1 MQKIKTVLRLA
12 GLGLSQ
18 RQIALSCQV
27 GQATVSEYLR
37 MAAAAGI
44 NWPDIADW
52 DEDRLR
58 ASLAPAS
65 IPAPNWRKADDPD
78 YAEIRRELQT
88 HKHLTLQLLWQ
99 EYREHQPDGYGYSRY
114 CGLYRSW
121 LKRQDVVLRHEH
133 RAGEKLFVDYAG
145 DTIPI
150 HDPATGEVRAAAI
163 FVAVLGASSY
173 TYAEATWTQGLAD
186 WIGAHLRAFEF
197 IGGTAEILVPDN
209 LKSGVTR
216 ACRYE
221 PDLNRTY
228 EEMAA
233 HYGVA
238 VIPARRMKP
247 RDKAKVESGV
257 LVVER
262 WIMAALRKRK
272 FFSLGEVNRAVA
284 ELLTGLNNRPFRK
297 AAGTRRSLFEA
308 LDKPALRA
316 LPAERY
322 QYGDWATARVN
333 IDYHVAIDNHFY
345 SVPYRLV
352 HEPVEV
358 RLSASTVEVFHK
370 GVRVASHARSRA
382 ANKAST
388 LDEHRPKSH
397 QRYLQWTPS
406 RLVEWGRKIGPLTA
420 ELLERILASK
430 PHPEQGFRSC
440 LGVIRLGDEYG
451 HQRLEAVAQRALRH
465 RTYSYK
471 NVESMLK
478 CNLDTLPEAEAQ
490 PPRPPLDHPNIR
502 GPKYFDPPP
511 PNPPLSEDSSC

>member
-1 MQKIKTVLRLA
+1 
-12 GLGLSQ
+12 
-18 RQIALSCQV
+18 
-27 GQATVSEYLR
+27 
-37 MAAAAGI
+37 
-44 NWPDIADW
+44 
-52 DEDRLR
+52 
-58 ASLAPAS
+58 
-65 IPAPNWRKADDPD
+65 
-78 YAEIRRELQT
+78 
-88 HKHLTLQLLWQ
+88 
-99 EYREHQPDGYGYSRY
+99 
-114 CGLYRSW
+114 
-121 LKRQDVVLRHEH
+121 
-133 RAGEKLFVDYAG
+133 
-145 DTIPI
+145 
-150 HDPATGEVRAAAI
+150 
-163 FVAVLGASSY
+163 
-173 TYAEATWTQGLAD
+173 
-186 WIGAHLRAFEF
+186 
-197 IGGTAEILVPDN
+197 
-209 LKSGVTR
+209 
-216 ACRYE
+216 
-221 PDLNRTY
+221 
-228 EEMAA
+228 
-233 HYGVA
+233 
-238 VIPARRMKP
+238 
-247 RDKAKVESGV
+247 
-257 LVVER
+257 
-262 WIMAALRKRK
+262 MAALRKRK
-272 FFSLGEVNRAVA
+272 FFSLSEVNQAVA

-308 LDKPALRA
+308 LDKPALRP

-333 IDYHVAIDNHFY
+333 IDYHVVADSHFY

-370 GVRVASHARSRA
+370 GVRVASHARSHA

-406 RLVEWGRKIGPLTA
+406 RLVEWGRKIGPVTA

-430 PHPEQGFRSC
+430 PHPEQGFRTC

-478 CNLDTLPEAEAQ
+478 CNLDTLPEVEAQ

>member
-1 MQKIKTVLRLA
+1 M
-12 GLGLSQ
+12 
-18 RQIALSCQV
+18 
-27 GQATVSEYLR
+27 AT
-37 MAAAAGI
+37 
-44 NWPDIADW
+44 
-52 DEDRLR
+52 
-58 ASLAPAS
+58 
-65 IPAPNWRKADDPD
+65 
-78 YAEIRRELQT
+78 
-88 HKHLTLQLLWQ
+88 
-99 EYREHQPDGYGYSRY
+99 
-114 CGLYRSW
+114 
-121 LKRQDVVLRHEH
+121 
-133 RAGEKLFVDYAG
+133 
-145 DTIPI
+145 
-150 HDPATGEVRAAAI
+150 
-163 FVAVLGASSY
+163 
-173 TYAEATWTQGLAD
+173 
-186 WIGAHLRAFEF
+186 
-197 IGGTAEILVPDN
+197 
-209 LKSGVTR
+209 
-216 ACRYE
+216 
-221 PDLNRTY
+221 
-228 EEMAA
+228 

-272 FFSLGEVNRAVA
+272 FFSLGEVNQAIA

-297 AAGTRRSLFEA
+297 ATGTRRSLFET
-308 LDKPALRA
+308 LDKPVLRA

-333 IDYHVAIDNHFY
+333 IDYHVVADSHFY

-358 RLSASTVEVFHK
+358 RLSASTVEIFHK

-430 PHPEQGFRSC
+430 PHPEQGFRTC
-440 LGVIRLGDEYG
+440 LGVIRLGDEHG

-471 NVESMLK
+471 NIESMLK